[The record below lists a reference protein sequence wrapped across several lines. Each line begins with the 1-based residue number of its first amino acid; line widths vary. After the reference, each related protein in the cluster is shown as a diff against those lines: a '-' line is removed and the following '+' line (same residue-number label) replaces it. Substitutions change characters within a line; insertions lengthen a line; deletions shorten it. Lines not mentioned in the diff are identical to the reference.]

1 VSGHTRIVLESNLG
15 GLSMVL
21 CGCGVLLVETMQNA
35 HMEHCPTYLQ
45 YLADEAAAEAE
56 Q

>member
-1 VSGHTRIVLESNLG
+1 MSESTRIVLETNLG

-21 CGCGVLLVETMQNA
+21 CGCGVLLVETMQNE
-35 HMEHCPTYLQ
+35 HMEHCPTYLAH
-45 YLADEAAAEAE
+45 LKDSEAD